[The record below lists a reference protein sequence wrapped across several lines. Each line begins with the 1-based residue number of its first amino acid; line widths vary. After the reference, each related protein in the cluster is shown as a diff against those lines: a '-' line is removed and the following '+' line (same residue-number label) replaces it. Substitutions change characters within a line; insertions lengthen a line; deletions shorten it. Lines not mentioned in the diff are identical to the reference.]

1 MRHLRG
7 CYRDG
12 EEKTPAR
19 SCYPQPMKIWI
30 DADAAPRA
38 IKEIIYRAS
47 LRLKLPVDVWGENL
61 FHSSFGIAT
70 TLMLYAFAAPGSLEA
85 VSFARK
91 AAMCGG
97 LAAINCASW

>member
-1 MRHLRG
+1 MLNG
-7 CYRDG
+7 
-12 EEKTPAR
+12 
-19 SCYPQPMKIWI
+19 
-30 DADAAPRA
+30 
-38 IKEIIYRAS
+38 

-97 LAAINCASW
+97 LCSRRQNSDLRSHRDA